1 MTTMTIKDGE
11 WTLFEYTPELHRS
24 VWVIYDSYGNPV
36 AFDTR
41 YEVEGLLSENEQ
53 VRNMAGAAWSG
64 DYHRIASIPLNVVF
78 DENLGLMKAHSEGD
92 ESYLSKWLN
101 DSDNRAFRTKEGNV

>member
-1 MTTMTIKDGE
+1 MKIKDGE
-11 WTLFEYTPELHRS
+11 WTLFEYTPELHRA
-24 VWVIYDSYGNPV
+24 VWVIRDTFGNILHMRT
-36 AFDTR
+36 D
-41 YEVEGLLSENEQ
+41 YEVTGLVSENEQ
-53 VRNMAGAAWSG
+53 VRNVASTAWSG